1 MISFNRYMCLWLSHR
16 AAMGIYST
24 EIDQGGGEQILP
36 SNGHVGPHPS
46 SIEKGGGLATRI
58 QHDVNEMPCKG
69 FQISVDTS
77 QPLNMKMVIIT
88 HWFRTKL
95 SSGCAHLQRESTLS
109 VWNGW
114 GRLGRGYRLWDCG
127 ISPWYIW
134 HIPYIGTW

>member
-77 QPLNMKMVIIT
+77 QPLNMKMVIKPT
-88 HWFRTKL
+88 G
-95 SSGCAHLQRESTLS
+95 SGPSFHQGVHTCKEKALYLFGMVGE
-109 VWNGW
+109 GW
-114 GRLGRGYRLWDCG
+114 GEGIGCGTVVYPLGIFG
-127 ISPWYIW
+127 IY
-134 HIPYIGTW
+134 HI